1 MNFLLENESIFSDAL
16 LVTQDVLKKLEE
28 CSEIKGIQK
37 EVGTESYLLVSCSQ
51 GTRSA
56 SKIGQKYENAKSPRV
71 SVFSNYFFYIYSLKG
86 NVAKVLGKI
95 LSKQN
100 CILINR

>member
-1 MNFLLENESIFSDAL
+1 MNHWFFYFVLHSEYETKHSQMNFLLENESIFSDAL

-51 GTRSA
+51 GTRST

-71 SVFSNYFFYIYSLKG
+71 SIFSNYFF
-86 NVAKVLGKI
+86 
-95 LSKQN
+95 
-100 CILINR
+100 